1 MGKGNDMKKIWPWLL
16 LLLLL
21 IIFCVWSKKDSIEVT
36 STVPTQVTATQ
47 AIATQKH
54 YINYTIAQKEDAYTL
69 HGNFA
74 NTQQYA
80 SLADTYTAN
89 SSNLALSD
97 TSLNAELLGEEAI
110 TLTNKILPHFI
121 KNYKNGKI
129 VYDHNTLRIYGDVT
143 NYEAQRQMQ
152 HLLNTST
159 LASQNNTNVI
169 MEKPIHFSII
179 KSLEKVNFSGTFN
192 SQTQGETLLTKLPTE
207 TSTNISQ
214 ATHLVDNGV
223 IALTQSILPSFM
235 ANYKNGKIE
244 YKDEVLSISGMVA
257 TEQDLEDMK
266 QLLSNSTLTINNNTS
281 IDQEA
286 LAKVAADALR
296 QAEEEKQAAHNESA
310 RQEAVKVAEA
320 SETKRL
326 AEEKTKL
333 AKEEAKLVE
342 TQLAAKA
349 VKEKITKLL
358 QIENI
363 EFKVGKGSLTK
374 KGIATVDKLANILLQ
389 HPNIKAEIAGHT
401 DSDGSAIF
409 NQKLS
414 QARVDTA
421 KARLIKKGID
431 ATRLTAR
438 GYGES
443 KPLVPNTTRENKQK
457 NRRVEIHIQG
467 E

>member
-1 MGKGNDMKKIWPWLL
+1 MKKIWPWLL

-21 IIFCVWSKKDSIEVT
+21 IIFCVWSKKDSMQVT

-89 SSNLALSD
+89 SNTLTLSD
-97 TSLNAELLGEEAI
+97 TSLNDELLGEEAI

-129 VYDHNTLRIYGDVT
+129 VYDNNTLRVSGDVA

-152 HLLNTST
+152 ALLNTST
-159 LASQNNTNVI
+159 LASQNNTNVV
-169 MEKPIHFSII
+169 MKKPIHFSIT
-179 KSLEKVNFSGTFN
+179 KTLDTVDFSGTFN
-192 SQTQGETLLTKLPTE
+192 SSAQGDALRSKLPAT
-207 TSTNISQ
+207 TNTNITQ
-214 ATHLVDNGV
+214 AAHLVDGGV
-223 IALTQSILPSFM
+223 ISLTESILPSFM
-235 ANYKNGKIE
+235 SSYKHGKIE
-244 YKDEVLSISGMVA
+244 YNNEVLTISGMVA
-257 TEQDLEDMK
+257 TEEDLEAIK
-266 QLLSNSTLTINNNTS
+266 TLLSHSTLAVTNNTT

-286 LAKVAADALR
+286 LAKVAADAEAAL
-296 QAEEEKQAAHNESA
+296 QEKEAQLAADAKSAKLAEEAKQTAD
-310 RQEAVKVAEA
+310 AEA
-320 SETKRL
+320 KRL
-326 AEEKTKL
+326 AEK
-333 AKEEAKLVE
+333 EAKLEE
-342 TQLAAKA
+342 TQQMAAA

-363 EFKVGKGSLTK
+363 EFRSAKGSLTK
-374 KGIATVDKLANILLQ
+374 KGMATVDKLANILLQ
-389 HPNIKAEIAGHT
+389 YPNIKAEIAGHT

-421 KARLIKKGID
+421 KARLVKKGID

-443 KPLVPNTTRENKQK
+443 KPLVPNTNKANKQK